1 MADGDGI
8 GRPVLFALGTAGDEA
23 EIDQSDFGP
32 FKMAGEF
39 GPESGMEA
47 PAMDKDEMHLSV
59 SHGSRPG
66 ARVFACE
73 DFEQAV
79 DIGLLVRRGES
90 KPQPRRTGRHGRRP
104 DR

>member
-8 GRPVLFALGTAGDEA
+8 GRPVLFALRTAGDEA
-23 EIDQSDFGP
+23 EIDQSDFGL
-32 FKMAGEF
+32 FKMAGEV

-47 PAMDKDEMHLSV
+47 PAMDEDEMHLSG

-66 ARVFACE
+66 ACVLRRE
-73 DFEQAV
+73 DLEQAV
-79 DIGLLVRRGES
+79 DVGLLMRRGEGQS
-90 KPQPRRTGRHGRRP
+90 QPRRAGRHGRRP